1 MLLTTVMEDSGN
13 KRKEITHKKL
23 VLVLFNVLIYLRL
36 K

>member
-23 VLVLFNVLIYLRL
+23 VPVLFNVLIYLRL